1 MNLLNQID
9 ELIRILVKIVKSSKE
24 GKHV

>member
-24 GKHV
+24 GKHE